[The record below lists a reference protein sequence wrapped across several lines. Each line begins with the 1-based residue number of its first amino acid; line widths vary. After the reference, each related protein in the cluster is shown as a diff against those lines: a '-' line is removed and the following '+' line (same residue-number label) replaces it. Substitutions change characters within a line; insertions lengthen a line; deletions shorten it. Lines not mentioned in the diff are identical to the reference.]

1 MMQASMQ
8 RLLFQSPALYQ
19 LMRHTPVAYT
29 LKIKRE
35 LRAMGEHWPSSTAQQ
50 LSVACSCQVT
60 DGGAHSTNRSSL
72 AQDRQLTAW
81 KEGAG
86 GRGRGGQAK
95 AGGKERDPPFTLT
108 LCLGVE
114 CTV

>member
-29 LKIKRE
+29 LKIKGE
-35 LRAMGEHWPSSTAQQ
+35 LGAIQDCTAA
-50 LSVACSCQVT
+50 VC
-60 DGGAHSTNRSSL
+60 SSL
-72 AQDRQLTAW
+72 LLADGWRCSQHQQELASPGQAADTW

-95 AGGKERDPPFTLT
+95 AGGKERIPIYSHSVF
-108 LCLGVE
+108 GG
-114 CTV
+114 